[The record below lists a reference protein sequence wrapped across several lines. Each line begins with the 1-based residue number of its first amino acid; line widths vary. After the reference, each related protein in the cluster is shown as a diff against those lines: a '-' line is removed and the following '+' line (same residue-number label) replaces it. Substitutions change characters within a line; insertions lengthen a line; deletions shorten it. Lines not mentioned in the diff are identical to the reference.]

1 MKAGVAAAFV
11 LLVVML
17 HEGQMVL
24 GQTGSWQ
31 VLVKNSGLSSMHTA
45 VTHSNT
51 VVFLERTNQGATS
64 LLLPG
69 MYVLAHSMRW
79 SLAVASL
86 KLRILIFRV
95 LLQHLDAIQAQQ
107 AHNKFVPTTIICQL

>member
-1 MKAGVAAAFV
+1 MKTGLAAAFV
-11 LLVVML
+11 LLVIML

-24 GQTGSWQ
+24 AQTGSWQ

-45 VTHSNT
+45 VTHLNT

-69 MYVLAHSMRW
+69 TYLLAHSM
-79 SLAVASL
+79 S
-86 KLRILIFRV
+86 FND
-95 LLQHLDAIQAQQ
+95 LLQ
-107 AHNKFVPTTIICQL
+107 